1 MDWVELNLNQ
11 AITSRVSN
19 FNLLKSNKTK
29 IGNNLLST
37 RLTILNKKVKLDDL
51 NMSLD
56 SFKIKYKKILLQQI
70 KPWKTNQPL
79 SYLSLLTIQVG
90 KVLSYSSNSIMYF
103 VPRIPFKSAIISF
116 ILSWIDSFI
125 LNFYM

>member
-1 MDWVELNLNQ
+1 MDWVELNFNQ
-11 AITSRVSN
+11 AITSRETN

-56 SFKIKYKKILLQQI
+56 SFKIKYKKILLQ
-70 KPWKTNQPL
+70 TN
-79 SYLSLLTIQVG
+79 
-90 KVLSYSSNSIMYF
+90 
-103 VPRIPFKSAIISF
+103 
-116 ILSWIDSFI
+116 
-125 LNFYM
+125 